1 MPNYFDP
8 ITLENTP
15 IVDTSTIYLV
25 QSDEHSFT
33 IRGVSSGIDQLASD
47 PFTHANAYWLIPVAD
62 VLNEST
68 KKNLFDEN
76 DNLITRPLNLD
87 EVIKYL
93 NINPLIVKPR
103 QFAPSLGQS
112 RNNSEA
118 VETSE
123 DRHPSQITNARNPQ
137 GFFSSFVSYFNEFQN
152 IGLTPEHIGNLFYNS
167 NPLQY
172 MN

>member
-15 IVDTSTIYLV
+15 IVDTSIIYLV
-25 QSDEHSFT
+25 QNDKYSFT
-33 IRGVSSGIDQLASD
+33 IRGASSGIDQLASD
-47 PFTHANAYWLIPVAD
+47 PFTHANTYWLIPVAD

-93 NINPLIVKPR
+93 NINPLMVKPR
-103 QFAPSLGQS
+103 HFAASIGQS
-112 RNNSEA
+112 RNDTLSM
-118 VETSE
+118 ETAQA
-123 DRHPSQITNARNPQ
+123 RHSSQITNATNPQ
-137 GFFSSFVSYFNEFQN
+137 GFFSSFISYISELQN
-152 IGLTPEHIGNLFYNS
+152 TGLTPEQIGNLFYNS
-167 NPLQY
+167 NPLQH